1 MNIGILTGVKGLP
14 IEDWAEKK
22 KISPAFASA
31 LLKCIEDA
39 EEVPYLLDGLM
50 KGFSKLG
57 KPQKK
62 EIRNALIRIQMYCSL
77 HDNPDPIKHSRLFFI
92 SQMLERLF
100 FGCNILISGEIEEE
114 EAEK

>member
-1 MNIGILTGVKGLP
+1 MNTGILTGIRQLSVA
-14 IEDWAEKK
+14 DWAAKK
-22 KISPAFASA
+22 KISQAFASN
-31 LLKCIEDA
+31 LWDCVEDP

-57 KPQKK
+57 KAQKK
-62 EIRNALIRIQMYCSL
+62 EVRNSLIRIQMYCSL

-100 FGCNILISGEIEEE
+100 FGGNMLIGGEMEEE
-114 EAEK
+114 DAEK

>member
-1 MNIGILTGVKGLP
+1 MNVGILTGVRGLSV
-14 IEDWAEKK
+14 EDWAKK
-22 KISPAFASA
+22 KKMGPEFARILSCS
-31 LLKCIEDA
+31 LEDP

-100 FGCNILISGEIEEE
+100 FGNNMLISGEIEEE
-114 EAEK
+114 DAEK